1 VVCDFVALG
10 VGCGG
15 RGGEFFV
22 VGEFRVETDEEV
34 VVVEECEGR
43 GEGCAGGQMRDVVE
57 GCG

>member
-43 GEGCAGGQMRDVVE
+43 GEGCAGR
-57 GCG
+57 